1 MEVLNF
7 LISLAL
13 FIWAASAVFWG
24 LATLAV
30 AGTFNLERSWLWAI
44 IGAAVPLIGLLV
56 CVIVGFAKRPPGKRK
71 KTSLATKRFKLWF
84 AAASLVQIILLLIAL
99 VLPWFVVED
108 PASGPIYSV
117 RGWGSG
123 LDGWVW
129 GTILTLAIAAVVTAT
144 RPNRIVSVAL
154 AWFGSW
160 WLLYAVA
167 ALTSEAA
174 FKQIIDAI
182 FNVTDVVLRDVDAP
196 DLIGEEHWTFI
207 AGGVWGLI
215 AVVAVGLLAMS
226 VWALRGFGKPSE
238 LVADF
243 WGTTSSNEEVQQLI

>member
-1 MEVLNF
+1 MEVVNF
-7 LISLAL
+7 LISLIVFVWIAT
-13 FIWAASAVFWG
+13 AVFWG

-44 IGAAVPLIGLLV
+44 AGAIVPAIGFLV

-71 KTSLATKRFKLWF
+71 KSSAATKRFKLWF
-84 AAASLVQIILLLIAL
+84 AGASLLLIFALLTAL

-108 PASGPIYSV
+108 ASGPIYSV
-117 RGWGSG
+117 RGWSSG

-129 GTILTLAIAAVVTAT
+129 GTILTLAVGAVVTAT

-160 WLLYAVA
+160 WLLYALA

-174 FKQIIDAI
+174 FRQAVDSLFDI
-182 FNVTDVVLRDVDAP
+182 TDVILRDVDAP
-196 DLIGEEHWTFI
+196 DILGEEHWTFI
-207 AGGVWGLI
+207 AGGVWWLM
-215 AVVAVGLLAMS
+215 AVIGTALVAMS

-238 LVADF
+238 IVADF
-243 WGTTSSNEEVQQLI
+243 WGTTSSNEEAQRLI